1 MADHLKDKVA
11 LVTGGSRGQ
20 GAAEAALFAA
30 EGAQVVIADVLDR
43 EGAETA
49 ARIGDAARYHHLDV
63 SNEEAWHALVAE
75 IVEQHGRLDV
85 LVNNAAI
92 FRNEP
97 LTEMT
102 GETYRRVID
111 INQIGVW
118 LGMKA
123 VGPQMIAQA
132 SGSVVNVSS
141 TSGLYGRPGGI
152 AYSASKWAVRGMSR
166 VAATEWGRYGIRVN
180 TICPGAIDTVML
192 RETGTTAD
200 SDAIRLGAPIGRAAD
215 PSEVAHL
222 ALYLASDESR
232 FCTGAD
238 FVIDGGSVA

>member
-1 MADHLKDKVA
+1 MADRLKDKVA
-11 LVTGGSRGQ
+11 LVTGGARGQ

-102 GETYRRVID
+102 EETYRRVID
-111 INQIGVW
+111 INQIGIW

-192 RETGTTAD
+192 RDTGTTPD
-200 SDAIRLGAPIGRAAD
+200 SDQVLYGAPI
-215 PSEVAHL
+215 
-222 ALYLASDESR
+222 
-232 FCTGAD
+232 
-238 FVIDGGSVA
+238 

>member
-1 MADHLKDKVA
+1 M
-11 LVTGGSRGQ
+11 
-20 GAAEAALFAA
+20 F
-30 EGAQVVIADVLDR
+30 IADVLDR

-49 ARIGDAARYHHLDV
+49 ARIGDAARYHHIDV
-63 SNEEAWHALVAE
+63 SNEAAWHALVAE

-102 GETYRRVID
+102 EETYRRVID
-111 INQIGVW
+111 INQIGIW

-123 VGPQMIAQA
+123 VGPQMIAQE
-132 SGSVVNVSS
+132 SGSVINVSS

-152 AYSASKWAVRGMSR
+152 AYSASKWAVRGMTR

-192 RETGTTAD
+192 CDTGNTPD
-200 SDAIRLGAPIGRAAD
+200 SDEVRFGAPIGGAAD